1 MVRYPQSYSFWIY
14 FIEESSSELARQPHT
29 GSKKSTLMRNKP
41 SLRLFRQNKS
51 EMKIV
56 QYLDETS
63 QKTSSSLK
71 FLKLLVLASMRTT
84 SQARAA
90 LANRAPLTVEK
101 N

>member
-1 MVRYPQSYSFWIY
+1 
-14 FIEESSSELARQPHT
+14 
-29 GSKKSTLMRNKP
+29 
-41 SLRLFRQNKS
+41 
-51 EMKIV
+51 MKIV